1 VRSTV
6 FRFEDFTALAL
17 ALKDAE
23 GSELPAPEGEIGP
36 DGEWV
41 LAIFEVGER
50 RKATAAA
57 ARIVVK
63 DTARRILF
71 EERDWERLVSFAFAR
86 SGHFKAA
93 RIGLGGATSSSNY
106 PVLSPDE
113 TAPLPTLPGV
123 PDSPPSAPASFRDS
137 APPVSSRIPNARVL
151 IVDDDDGTREFV
163 QKTLEGLSL
172 TVIPMVSA
180 DDGSVAL
187 TSRVF
192 DLVVLDFGLPRGA
205 GLSLVRALRKNQATA
220 QTPVLFVA
228 EPGGSRDA
236 VEAFASGAD
245 DFVTKPLRASELS
258 ARIIGLLR
266 RARTSQP
273 PEKR

>member
-1 VRSTV
+1 MRSTV

-23 GSELPAPEGEIGP
+23 GSELPAPEGESGP

-50 RKATAAA
+50 RKASAAA
-57 ARIVVK
+57 ARIVVSDSK
-63 DTARRILF
+63 RVVLF
-71 EERDWERLVSFAFAR
+71 EERDWERLMTFAFAR
-86 SGHFKAA
+86 SGHFKAV
-93 RIGLGGATSSSNY
+93 RLGGATSSSNF
-106 PVLSPDE
+106 PVLSPDD
-113 TAPLPTLPGV
+113 TAPPPT
-123 PDSPPSAPASFRDS
+123 SFRDN

-151 IVDDDDGTREFV
+151 IVDDDDGTRDFV
-163 QKTLEGLSL
+163 TKTLEGMALNVVAML
-172 TVIPMVSA
+172 SA
-180 DDGSVAL
+180 DEGSAALASSRADG
-187 TSRVF
+187 RKF
-192 DLVVLDFGLPRGA
+192 DLVVVDFGLPRGA
-205 GLSLVRALRKNQATA
+205 GLSLVRALRKAEATA

-258 ARIIGLLR
+258 ARIVGLLR
-266 RARTSQP
+266 RARPSQP

>member
-1 VRSTV
+1 MRSTV

-17 ALKDAE
+17 ALKDAP

-57 ARIVVK
+57 ARIAVK
-63 DTARRILF
+63 DTARVVIF
-71 EERDWERLVSFAFAR
+71 EERDWERLMTFAFAR
-86 SGHFKAA
+86 SGHFKAS
-93 RIGLGGATSSSNY
+93 RVGGLAGATSSSNF
-106 PVLSPDE
+106 PVLSADD
-113 TAPLPTLPGV
+113 TAPPPT
-123 PDSPPSAPASFRDS
+123 SPTSQSSYRDNT
-137 APPVSSRIPNARVL
+137 PPVSSRIPSARVL
-151 IVDDDDGTREFV
+151 IVDDDETTRDFV
-163 QKTLEGLSL
+163 TKTLEGMALNVVAML
-172 TVIPMVSA
+172 TA

-187 TSRVF
+187 ASRTF
-192 DLVVLDFGLPRGA
+192 DLVVVDFGLPRGA
-205 GLSLVRALRKNQATA
+205 GLSLVRALRKAAATA

-258 ARIIGLLR
+258 ARIVGLLR

-273 PEKR
+273 PRTE

>member
-1 VRSTV
+1 MRSTV

-17 ALKDAE
+17 ALKDAD
-23 GSELPAPEGEIGP
+23 GSELPAPEGETGP

-57 ARIVVK
+57 SRIAVKEGKRVV
-63 DTARRILF
+63 LF
-71 EERDWERLVSFAFAR
+71 EERDWERLMTFAFAR
-86 SGHFKAA
+86 SGHFKASIQA
-93 RIGLGGATSSSNY
+93 NGRPGLSGATSSSNF
-106 PVLSPDE
+106 PVLSADD
-113 TAPLPTLPGV
+113 TAPPPT
-123 PDSPPSAPASFRDS
+123 SFRDT
-137 APPVSSRIPNARVL
+137 PPVSSRIPNARVL
-151 IVDDDDGTREFV
+151 IVDDDDTTRDFV
-163 QKTLEGLSL
+163 TKTLEGLALNVVAML
-172 TVIPMVSA
+172 TA
-180 DDGSVAL
+180 DDGSAAL
-187 TSRVF
+187 ATRTF
-192 DLVVLDFGLPRGA
+192 DLVVVDFGLPRGA
-205 GLSLVRALRKNQATA
+205 GLSLVRALRKAESTA

-258 ARIIGLLR
+258 ARIVGLLR